1 MGDSKQETNSPAL
14 NIPLLPEILH
24 QLLILNLIHIIIT
37 TLCDES
43 LVSNKIILYI
53 EPINVIIEINSLIDV
68 DTFNNQIKE

>member
-1 MGDSKQETNSPAL
+1 MYGLIIKFIHQ
-14 NIPLLPEILH
+14 
-24 QLLILNLIHIIIT
+24 QLLVLNLIHIITT

-53 EPINVIIEINSLIDV
+53 EPINVIVQINLLIDV

>member
-1 MGDSKQETNSPAL
+1 MYELIIKFIHQ
-14 NIPLLPEILH
+14 
-24 QLLILNLIHIIIT
+24 QLLILNLIHIITT

-53 EPINVIIEINSLIDV
+53 EPINVIVEINLLIDV

>member
-1 MGDSKQETNSPAL
+1 MYGLIIKFIHQ
-14 NIPLLPEILH
+14 